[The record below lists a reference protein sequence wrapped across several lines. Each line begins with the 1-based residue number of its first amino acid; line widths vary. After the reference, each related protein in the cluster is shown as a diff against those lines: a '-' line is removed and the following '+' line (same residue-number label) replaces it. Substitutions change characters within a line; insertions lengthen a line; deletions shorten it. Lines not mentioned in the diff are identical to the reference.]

1 MIENIKRC
9 VICRGIPGSG
19 KSTMARW
26 MAAHSGQG
34 EFWKTDSVLYYGKP
48 SLALKV
54 ELLSKTG
61 DSVEISGTDYPHK
74 TQIESAIHSTDEY
87 FMVDGV
93 YKYNPSKI
101 GLYHGKNYKAFRDSV
116 DAGIPV
122 VIVDN
127 TNTTEAEY
135 AKYRNY
141 AEDMGYWV
149 SYIVMPH
156 PTLNEALSRNEHNV
170 PADAIQKMIKRF
182 E

>member
-1 MIENIKRC
+1 MYKANK
-9 VICRGIPGSG
+9 VIIMRGIPGSG

-26 MAAHSGQG
+26 LASHSGQG
-34 EFWKTDSVLYYGKP
+34 EFWLTDCVLYYGKP

-54 ELLSKTG
+54 ELLSKAG
-61 DSVEISGTDYPHK
+61 ESIDINESDYPHE
-74 TQIESAIHSTDEY
+74 TQIMAAIHSTDEY

-101 GLYHGKNYKAFRDSV
+101 GLNHSKNYKAFRESV
-116 DAGIPV
+116 DAGIPI

-141 AEDMGYWV
+141 GKDAGCWITYV
-149 SYIVMPH
+149 VLPH
-156 PTLNEALSRNEHNV
+156 PPVAEAVARNEHGV
-170 PADAIQKMIKRF
+170 PADVIKKMISRF